1 MLPMRPNSPTT
12 WMFGVSSLAT
22 LKPKS
27 TFVADVEKEFS
38 DVPPNPTAD
47 AVRSC
52 ALAAAGAMHTARRK
66 DRTVRRYDMDLPRIR
81 LKPDSTAIGRPGDQ
95 GGGKSG
101 ARAVA
106 G

>member
-1 MLPMRPNSPTT
+1 MFPIRPNSPTT

-27 TFVADVEKEFS
+27 TFDMEVEKEFS

-52 ALAAAGAMHTARRK
+52 ARAVTGATHTARRK
-66 DRTVRRYDMDLPRIR
+66 DRAVRRYDMAV
-81 LKPDSTAIGRPGDQ
+81 PDRQVLAIANAANQVPGPFSA
-95 GGGKSG
+95 KV
-101 ARAVA
+101 R
-106 G
+106 

>member
-27 TFVADVEKEFS
+27 TFDADVEKEFS

-47 AVRSC
+47 AVPCC
-52 ALAAAGAMHTARRK
+52 AIAADGARHPARRK
-66 DRTVRRYDMDLPRIR
+66 DRAVRRYVMDIPRIR
-81 LKPDSTAIGRPGDQ
+81 LKPDSTSIGRPGDQ
-95 GGGKSG
+95 RRGKSG